1 MKTKILVLILLVV
14 AVVMLCYEPEVV
26 CVDKITY
33 VPVYIEPEP
42 EPEITIATEPE
53 FQPEITIA
61 TEPEFQPEIYNIPL
75 ADDLQ
80 LYTYNLCE
88 EYDITLHYPLVLAVM
103 GHESRYDE
111 KVISRTNDYG
121 LMQINKVNHN
131 WLREKLS
138 ITDFLDAKQN
148 IHAGVYM
155 LSTYLNKYATVNEAL
170 MAYNMGEGGA
180 RKQWAAGNY
189 STAYTTKVLNVL
201 DLIISDNYN

>member
-1 MKTKILVLILLVV
+1 MKTKILALILLVV

-26 CVDKITY
+26 YVDKIVY
-33 VPVYIEPEP
+33 VPVHTEPEP
-42 EPEITIATEPE
+42 EPEII
-53 FQPEITIA
+53 IA
-61 TEPEFQPEIYNIPL
+61 TEPEFQPEIYDIPL

-88 EYDITLHYPLVLAVM
+88 EYGITLHYPLVLAVM

-155 LSTYLNKYATVNEAL
+155 LSTYLNKYDTVNEAL

-189 STAYTTKVLNVL
+189 STAYTTKVLSVL

>member
-14 AVVMLCYEPEVV
+14 AVVMLCYEPEVMYA
-26 CVDKITY
+26 DKIVY
-33 VPVYIEPEP
+33 VPVYAEPEP
-42 EPEITIATEPE
+42 E
-53 FQPEITIA
+53 PEITIA

-131 WLREKLS
+131 WLCEKLS

-155 LSTYLNKYATVNEAL
+155 LSTYLNKYDTVNEAL

-180 RKQWAAGNY
+180 RKQWAAGSY

>member
-14 AVVMLCYEPEVV
+14 MLCYEPEVMYA
-26 CVDKITY
+26 DKIVY
-33 VPVYIEPEP
+33 VPVYAEP
-42 EPEITIATEPE
+42 
-53 FQPEITIA
+53 
-61 TEPEFQPEIYNIPL
+61 EPEFQPEIYNIPL

-88 EYDITLHYPLVLAVM
+88 EYGITLHYPLVLAVM

-155 LSTYLNKYATVNEAL
+155 LSTYLNKYDTVNEAL

-180 RKQWAAGNY
+180 RKQWAAGKY
-189 STAYTTKVLNVL
+189 STAYTTKVLSVL

>member
-1 MKTKILVLILLVV
+1 MKTKILILLCCVII
-14 AVVMLCYEPEVV
+14 VMLGLRPEPEP
-26 CVDKITY
+26 II
-33 VPVYIEPEP
+33 VYITVPEALEEPEP
-42 EPEITIATEPE
+42 EPEVLEEPE
-53 FQPEITIA
+53 PEV
-61 TEPEFQPEIYNIPL
+61 FQPEIYNIPL
-75 ADDLQ
+75 AEDLQ

-88 EYDITLHYPLVLAVM
+88 EYEITLHYPLVLAVM

-121 LMQINKVNHN
+121 LMQINKVNHT
-131 WLREKLS
+131 WLKEQLG

-148 IHAGVYM
+148 ILAGVHM
-155 LSTYLNKYATVNEAL
+155 LSTYLHKYDTVNEAL

-189 STAYTTKVLNVL
+189 KTAYTTKVLNTL

>member
-1 MKTKILVLILLVV
+1 MKTKILALILLVV

-26 CVDKITY
+26 CADKITY

-42 EPEITIATEPE
+42 EITIA
-53 FQPEITIA
+53 A
-61 TEPEFQPEIYNIPL
+61 EPEFQPEIYNIPL

-155 LSTYLNKYATVNEAL
+155 LSTYLNKYDTVNEAL

-189 STAYTTKVLNVL
+189 STAYTTKVLSVL

>member
-88 EYDITLHYPLVLAVM
+88 EYGITLHYPLVLAVM

-189 STAYTTKVLNVL
+189 KTAYTTKVLNVL

>member
-14 AVVMLCYEPEVV
+14 MLCYEPEVMYA
-26 CVDKITY
+26 DKIVY
-33 VPVYIEPEP
+33 VPVYT
-42 EPEITIATEPE
+42 EPEITIATE
-53 FQPEITIA
+53 PEITIA

-88 EYDITLHYPLVLAVM
+88 EYGITLHYPLVLAVM

-155 LSTYLNKYATVNEAL
+155 LSTYLNKYDTVNEAL

-189 STAYTTKVLNVL
+189 STAYTTKVLSVL

>member
-1 MKTKILVLILLVV
+1 MKTKILLLILLVV
-14 AVVMLCYEPEVV
+14 MLGYKPEVV
-26 CVDKITY
+26 YVDNIAY
-33 VPVYIEPEP
+33 VPVCIEPEP
-42 EPEITIATEPE
+42 IVAAE
-53 FQPEITIA
+53 
-61 TEPEFQPEIYNIPL
+61 PEIYNIPL

-88 EYDITLHYPLVLAVM
+88 EYGITLHYPLVLAVM

-111 KVISRTNDYG
+111 KVISSTNDYG

-155 LSTYLNKYATVNEAL
+155 LSTYLTKYDTVNEAL

-189 STAYTTKVLNVL
+189 KTAYTTKVLNVL

>member
-14 AVVMLCYEPEVV
+14 MLCYEPEVM

-33 VPVYIEPEP
+33 APVYIEPEP
-42 EPEITIATEPE
+42 EPTIATE
-53 FQPEITIA
+53 
-61 TEPEFQPEIYNIPL
+61 PEIYNIPL

-88 EYDITLHYPLVLAVM
+88 EYGITLHYPLVLAVM